1 MADARENCIE
11 WLNGSKTISCTL
23 NQKRLIAK
31 VEKMAV
37 KHPDLV
43 QILERNSDG
52 SIFAHLPL
60 KALKLSIII
69 PRENALVDEEDV
81 DGDDTDEADYSQD
94 G

>member
-11 WLNGSKTISCTL
+11 WINGEKIIHVTL
-23 NQKRLIAK
+23 SQKRLISK

-37 KHPDLV
+37 KHPNLV

-69 PRENALVDEEDV
+69 PRENASEEEEGSD
-81 DGDDTDEADYSQD
+81 DGGDMYS
-94 G
+94 